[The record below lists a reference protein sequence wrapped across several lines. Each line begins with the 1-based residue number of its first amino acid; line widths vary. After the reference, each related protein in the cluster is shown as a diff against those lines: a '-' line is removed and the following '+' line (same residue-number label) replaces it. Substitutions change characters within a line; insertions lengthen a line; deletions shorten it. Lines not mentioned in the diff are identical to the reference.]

1 MRRKIKKEIKGII
14 QTMSMAHEHVLFLL
28 KKKYIAEVNDLLSQC
43 QDCAAHIGESI
54 EKSEG
59 MDTKAVSY
67 LETYCEYLY
76 KMSRMIDRKKI
87 PGIKRQLDDCLK
99 QVQYEIDE
107 VISLDKLKIVF
118 MPYKASMWD
127 CMESVWEAADADE
140 ECDAY
145 VVPIPYYERNDK
157 GGAEKLCYEGDIFP
171 ADVPIT
177 SYEDF
182 SLDKERPD
190 IIYIHNPYDGNNYV
204 TSVHPDYYTENL
216 KKYTDELVY
225 IPYYILGGGGMPDSH
240 RCLPS
245 YQYIDKI
252 IVQDEDKKESM
263 LDFVPEE
270 KIVAIGC
277 PKVDRLLKLDRKKQ
291 EILEH
296 EIPQEWRE
304 KIAGKKVI
312 LFNISITGILNNKRY
327 AMKKIRYVLSCFE
340 NRDDVVLLWRPHPL
354 VEATLKSMR
363 PELYGEYM
371 EIKDSF
377 VRKGEGIL
385 DETGDAGIAAVVAD
399 AYLGENS
406 SSLVH
411 YFGVLGK
418 PVMYIDWTILEDMRR
433 DRDYLNFNT
442 YFQEGDFIF
451 FVPLNEDFAH
461 YLYRMDLRN
470 GVIETVMTFPGS
482 VDNTYGCYF
491 GIKKVQNKIVLVPH
505 NTEDIYVYDIEKNQ
519 GIKLTLSESRG
530 KRMLFDEA
538 VEYGGKVF
546 LLPRC
551 YPAIVSLDV
560 QNLEIQEFKECVIPF
575 LQEDRTKQMFHW
587 AYFHKEQNIY
597 MTSCNDSRILIFN
610 MEDGTYEIKKIGDYP
625 YGYYRLTY
633 DGEYFWLAAYK
644 KNHIIR
650 WDEISGK
657 TRLYTYPIKNAPSN
671 EGVYYSSLI
680 DNKEEIIVCYAFS
693 AEIIIINKKTGEY
706 RLCKEIEFALD
717 RINLEA
723 AYEWGGFAFAHY
735 LDNEN
740 VVMFNGGNC
749 SVNIWNLS
757 TNQWTSYP
765 CRLTLNEMKNIEKEK
780 IEKYWVSKGIPY
792 NISES
797 IVTIPMFIDYI
808 WNNVA
813 DIFKCTYKCYQRM
826 GNSFTIGVKIY
837 ENIKRTTVH
846 NDFKL

>member
-1 MRRKIKKEIKGII
+1 MRRKIKKEIKGMI
-14 QTMSMAHEHVLFLL
+14 QTMSEAHEHVLFLL
-28 KKKYIAEVNDLLSQC
+28 ENKRIAEANDLLLQC
-43 QDCAAHIGESI
+43 QECAAHIGESI

-67 LETYCEYLY
+67 LETYCEHLY
-76 KMSRMIDRKKI
+76 TMSRMIDRKKLF
-87 PGIKRQLDDCLK
+87 GIKRQLDGCLR
-99 QVQYEIDE
+99 QTEYEIDE
-107 VISLDKLKIVF
+107 VIPLDKLKIAF

-145 VVPIPYYERNDK
+145 VVPIPYYERNEQ
-157 GGAEKLCYEGDIFP
+157 GGAEKFCYEGDIFP
-171 ADVPIT
+171 TDVPIT

-225 IPYYILGGGGMPDSH
+225 IPYYILGEGGMPDSH
-240 RCLPS
+240 RSLPS

-277 PKVDRLLKLDRKKQ
+277 PKVDRLLKLDKKKQ

-418 PVMYIDWTILEDMRR
+418 PVMYIDWTVTEAILEPKR
-433 DRDYLNFNT
+433 DFL
-442 YFQEGDFIF
+442 YFHTFFKEGNAVF
-451 FVPLNEDFAH
+451 FVPANWGYAH
-461 YLYRMDLRN
+461 DLYRIDLES
-470 GVIETVMTFPGS
+470 GEVDKQMTLPGS
-482 VDNTYGCYF
+482 FYNTWAYYC
-491 GIKKVQNKIVLVPH
+491 GIKKVGNKIILAPH
-505 NTEDIYVYDIEKNQ
+505 NGEDIYIYDLISKHA
-519 GIKLTLSESRG
+519 IKIIPPESNDRS
-530 KRMLFDEA
+530 MLFDG
-538 VEYGGKVF
+538 VEEYKGKIF
-546 LLPRC
+546 LIPKC
-551 YPAIVSLDV
+551 YPAILSIDIE
-560 QNLEIQEFKECVIPF
+560 NYNICEYRECIRPF
-575 LQEDRTKQMFHW
+575 LLEDKGKMLFIW
-587 AYFHKEQNIY
+587 AYYKKEKY
-597 MTSCNDSRILIFN
+597 LYLASCNESKIIIFN
-610 MEDGTYEIKKIGDYP
+610 MEDGSFEIRKIGRFL
-625 YGYYRLTY
+625 YGYAHMVY
-633 DGEYFWLAAYK
+633 DGEYFWLSAYGR
-644 KNHIIR
+644 NCVVR
-650 WDEISGK
+650 WNEK
-657 TRLYTYPIKNAPSN
+657 TGETTEYIYPIEQEQSMDRTF
-671 EGVYYSSLI
+671 SWLI
-680 DNKEEIIVCYAFS
+680 NSAEYIVICYAFS
-693 AEIIIINKKTGEY
+693 VDMVFLSKITGEFSWPKKIDSHLAKIK
-706 RLCKEIEFALD
+706 RDSVERTISFSLAKTIGENKAVLFNCKNNSLNVWSMDTDEWKSILC
-717 RINLEA
+717 RIPTDEL
-723 AYEWGGFAFAHY
+723 
-735 LDNEN
+735 
-740 VVMFNGGNC
+740 
-749 SVNIWNLS
+749 
-757 TNQWTSYP
+757 
-765 CRLTLNEMKNIEKEK
+765 LNMEKNRIEKNM
-780 IEKYWVSKGIPY
+780 ISKGVPY
-792 NISES
+792 NILEKALAISEF
-797 IVTIPMFIDYI
+797 INYIAAWDADVFKQIYECYQKKKTNMTIG
-808 WNNVA
+808 A
-813 DIFKCTYKCYQRM
+813 DIHNY
-826 GNSFTIGVKIY
+826 I
-837 ENIKRTTVH
+837 IK
-846 NDFKL
+846 D

>member
-1 MRRKIKKEIKGII
+1 MRRKIKKEIKGMI
-14 QTMSMAHEHVLFLL
+14 QTMSAAHEHVLFLL
-28 KKKYIAEVNDLLSQC
+28 ENMRIAEANDLLSQC

-67 LETYCEYLY
+67 LETYCEHLY
-76 KMSRMIDRKKI
+76 KMSRMIDRKKLS
-87 PGIKRQLDDCLK
+87 GIKRQLDGCLR
-99 QVQYEIDE
+99 QTEYEIDE
-107 VISLDKLKIVF
+107 VIPLDKLKIAF

-225 IPYYILGGGGMPDSH
+225 IPYYILGEGGMPDSH
-240 RCLPS
+240 RSLPS

-277 PKVDRLLKLDRKKQ
+277 PKVDRLQKLNRKKQ

-354 VEATLKSMR
+354 IEATLKSMR

-377 VRKGEGIL
+377 VRKGKGIL

-399 AYLGENS
+399 AYLGENT

-418 PVMYIDWTILEDMRR
+418 PVMYIDWRVAEDKLEASR
-433 DRDYLNFNT
+433 DFMYINSF
-442 YFQEGDFIF
+442 YKEGNSIY
-451 FVPLNEDFAH
+451 FVPLNRGLSQE
-461 YLYRMDLRN
+461 LYGLDLENGRMDK
-470 GVIETVMTFPGS
+470 VMTLPGNNP
-482 VDNTYGCYF
+482 DNIEGVYC
-491 GIKKVQNKIVLVPH
+491 GIKKIQNKIFLIPH
-505 NTEDIYVYDIEKNQ
+505 NTEDIYIYDLEKEQ
-519 GIKLTLSESRG
+519 AIKCVLSEAKGRI
-530 KRMLFDEA
+530 MLFDGA
-538 VEYGGKVF
+538 VEYNGKLF
-546 LLPRC
+546 LLPKC
-551 YPAIVSLDV
+551 YPAIVSIDIK
-560 QNLEIQEFKECVIPF
+560 NLEVCEHKECIRSF
-575 LQEDRTKQMFHW
+575 LIEDKNMRMFTW
-587 AYFHKEQNIY
+587 AYYKKEKY
-597 MTSCNDSRILIFN
+597 LYLASCNVSRVLIFD
-610 MEDGTYEIKKIGDYP
+610 MEEGSYEIKKIGEYTH
-625 YGYYRLTY
+625 GYTHMIY
-633 DGEYFWLAAYK
+633 DGEVFWLAAYK
-644 KNHIIR
+644 ANCIVK
-650 WDEISGK
+650 WDEASGN
-657 TRLYTYPIKNAPSN
+657 TEAYTYPIKQDQLA
-671 EGVYYSSLI
+671 ETVFGMLI
-680 DNKEEIIVCYAFS
+680 DCKEEIMICYGFS
-693 AEIIIINKKTGEY
+693 TDIIFINKSTGECRQY
-706 RLCKEIEFALD
+706 KEIEKELD
-717 RINLEA
+717 GIREQSAI
-723 AYEWGGFAFAHY
+723 EWGGFSLVEHV
-735 LDNEN
+735 DKEN
-740 VVMFNGGNC
+740 VILFNWRN
-749 SVNIWNLS
+749 SSLNNWNIF
-757 TNQWTSYP
+757 THQWDKFL
-765 CRLTLNEMKNIEKEK
+765 CRFTKDEVLKSERRY
-780 IEKYWVSKGIPY
+780 IEKYWISKGVPY
-792 NISES
+792 SLREGVMTASTFIDYVIHGYIDIFNKTYETYQGEESNSTIGVRVYES
-797 IVTIPMFIDYI
+797 IV
-808 WNNVA
+808 
-813 DIFKCTYKCYQRM
+813 K
-826 GNSFTIGVKIY
+826 
-837 ENIKRTTVH
+837 
-846 NDFKL
+846 

>member
-1 MRRKIKKEIKGII
+1 MRRKIKKEIKGMI
-14 QTMSMAHEHVLFLL
+14 QTMSEAHEHVRFLL
-28 KKKYIAEVNDLLSQC
+28 ENKHIAEANDLLSQC

-67 LETYCEYLY
+67 LETYCEHLY
-76 KMSRMIDRKKI
+76 TMSRTIDRKKLS
-87 PGIKRQLDDCLK
+87 GIKRQLDGCLR
-99 QVQYEIDE
+99 QTEYEIDE
-107 VISLDKLKIVF
+107 VIPLDKLKIAF

-177 SYEDF
+177 SYEEF
-182 SLDKERPD
+182 SLEAERPD
-190 IIYIHNPYDGNNYV
+190 IVYIHNPYDGNNYV

-216 KKYTDELVY
+216 KKFTDELVY
-225 IPYYILGGGGMPDSH
+225 IPYYILGEGGMPDSH
-240 RCLPS
+240 RSLPS

-270 KIVAIGC
+270 KIAAIGC
-277 PKVDRLLKLDRKKQ
+277 PKVDRLLKLDKKKQ

-418 PVMYIDWTILEDMRR
+418 PVMYIDWAVTEDKKKNRGFFSVHSFFKEN
-433 DRDYLNFNT
+433 DNV
-442 YFQEGDFIF
+442 F
-451 FVPLNEDFAH
+451 FVPIDEDYFAH
-461 YLYRMDLRN
+461 DLYKLN
-470 GVIETVMTFPGS
+470 IECGSIQKVMTFPGS
-482 VDNTYGCYF
+482 SDDIWGCYF
-491 GIKKVQNKIVLVPH
+491 GIKKVQNKIILMPH
-505 NTEDIYVYDIEKNQ
+505 NAEDIYVYDIKK
-519 GIKLTLSESRG
+519 KLGMKIFLPDFKIG
-530 KRMLFDEA
+530 KRMFNEA
-538 VEYGGKVF
+538 VEYNEKLF
-546 LLPRC
+546 LVPRC
-551 YPAIVSLDV
+551 YPAILSIDV
-560 QNLEIQEFKECVIPF
+560 QSMEICEYRECIEPF
-575 LQEDRTKQMFHW
+575 LLEDKNEQMFNW
-587 AYFHKEQNIY
+587 AYFQKEEY
-597 MTSCNDSRILIFN
+597 LYLASCNDSRIIIFN
-610 MEDGTYEIKKIGDYP
+610 MKDYSYEIKKIGDYP
-625 YGYYRLTY
+625 YGYYRMIY

-644 KNHIIR
+644 INHIVR
-650 WDEISGK
+650 WNEHSGD
-657 TRLYTYPIKNAPSN
+657 TREYTYPVEQKILT
-671 EGVYYSSLI
+671 EWRYYSSLL
-680 DNKEEIIVCYAFS
+680 NKGSKIMVCNAFS
-693 AEIIIINKKTGEY
+693 ANIICLDKQTGE
-706 RLCKEIEFALD
+706 CKEEKITQKIFSKLQKSSIDDESGFGYAKHLDAETAILFATGD
-717 RINLEA
+717 YSI
-723 AYEWGGFAFAHY
+723 
-735 LDNEN
+735 
-740 VVMFNGGNC
+740 
-749 SVNIWNLS
+749 NIWNMY
-757 TNQWTSYP
+757 TNQWRHFP
-765 CRLTLNEMKNIEKEK
+765 CRIPRNELLRIEKER
-780 IEKYWVSKGIPY
+780 IEKYLAYGATPY
-792 NISES
+792 SLWETT
-797 IVTIPMFIDYI
+797 VTIPQFSDYI
-808 WNNVA
+808 ANTELE
-813 DIFKCTYKCYQRM
+813 IFRQTYDCYQEKES
-826 GNSFTIGVKIY
+826 GSTIGVKVHSY
-837 ENIKRTTVH
+837 IKE
-846 NDFKL
+846 

>member
-1 MRRKIKKEIKGII
+1 MI
-14 QTMSMAHEHVLFLL
+14 QTMSAAHEHVLFLL
-28 KKKYIAEVNDLLSQC
+28 ENKRIAEANDLLSQC

-67 LETYCEYLY
+67 LETYCEHLY
-76 KMSRMIDRKKI
+76 KMSRMIDRKKLS
-87 PGIKRQLDDCLK
+87 GIKRQLDGCLR
-99 QVQYEIDE
+99 QTEYEIDE
-107 VISLDKLKIVF
+107 VIPLDKLKIAF

-145 VVPIPYYERNDK
+145 VVPIPYYERNEQ
-157 GGAEKLCYEGDIFP
+157 GGAEKFCYEGDIFP

-225 IPYYILGGGGMPDSH
+225 IPYYILGEGGMPDSH
-240 RCLPS
+240 RSLPS

-270 KIVAIGC
+270 KIAAIGC
-277 PKVDRLLKLDRKKQ
+277 PKVDRLLKLDKKKQ

-354 VEATLKSMR
+354 IEATLKSMR

-377 VRKGEGIL
+377 VRKGKGIL

-399 AYLGENS
+399 AYLGENT

-418 PVMYIDWTILEDMRR
+418 PVMYIDWNIIEDIFV
-433 DRDYLNFNT
+433 DRDFLYFNSF
-442 YFQEGDFIF
+442 FQEDNSLVFTPNNVG
-451 FVPLNEDFAH
+451 LSH
-461 YLYRMDLRN
+461 QLYRLSLEN
-470 GVIETVMTFPGS
+470 GERKKIMTFPGKAHNVWGS
-482 VDNTYGCYF
+482 YY
-491 GIKKVQNKIVLVPH
+491 GIKKIEDKIVLIPH
-505 NTEDIYVYDIEKNQ
+505 NAEDLYVYDFNRRQ
-519 GIKLTLSESRG
+519 GIKIVLPESEENAMNFDGAIEYDG
-530 KRMLFDEA
+530 KL
-538 VEYGGKVF
+538 F
-546 LLPRC
+546 LLPRT
-551 YPAIVSLDV
+551 YTAIVSIDCKTLITY
-560 QNLEIQEFKECVIPF
+560 EYKECIRPF
-575 LQEDRTKQMFHW
+575 LLEDSAGQKFNW
-587 AYFHKEQNIY
+587 AYLQKEQY
-597 MTSCNDSRILIFN
+597 LYLASCNESRILIFN
-610 MEDGTYEIKKIGDYP
+610 MKDGSYEIKEIGDFS
-625 YGYYRLTY
+625 YGYCRILF
-633 DGEYFWLAAYK
+633 DGNYFWLSGYRT
-644 KNHIIR
+644 NHIVR
-650 WDEISGK
+650 WEENTGEA
-657 TRLYTYPIKNAPSN
+657 RVYTYPINRKPSN
-671 EGVYYSSLI
+671 EWIYYSSII
-680 DNKEEIIVCYAFS
+680 DYKDEIIVCYGYYTSIVFMDKRTGKCRKS
-693 AEIIIINKKTGEY
+693 EEVEKVLAEIQCEY
-706 RLCKEIEFALD
+706 EENQSGFSDASVLDAD
-717 RINLEA
+717 RIVLFDRKNNNLHV
-723 AYEWGGFAFAHY
+723 W
-735 LDNEN
+735 
-740 VVMFNGGNC
+740 
-749 SVNIWNLS
+749 NISCNSW
-757 TNQWTSYP
+757 QHFP
-765 CRLTLNEMKNIEKEK
+765 CRIDRNELLDMEKNF
-780 IEKYWVSKGIPY
+780 IEKYWLLKGTPYYLAENTVSIAQ
-792 NISES
+792 
-797 IVTIPMFIDYI
+797 VIDYI
-808 WNNVA
+808 TTWNK
-813 DIFKCTYKCYQRM
+813 DIFKQTYECYRKEKM
-826 GNSFTIGVKIY
+826 DNSIGNRIHRY
-837 ENIKRTTVH
+837 IKGI
-846 NDFKL
+846 

>member
-14 QTMSMAHEHVLFLL
+14 QTMSEAHEHVLFLL
-28 KKKYIAEVNDLLSQC
+28 ENKRIAEANDLLLQC
-43 QDCAAHIGESI
+43 QECAAHIGESI

-67 LETYCEYLY
+67 LETYCEHLY
-76 KMSRMIDRKKI
+76 TMSRMIDRKKLF
-87 PGIKRQLDDCLK
+87 GIKRQLDGCLR
-99 QVQYEIDE
+99 QTEYEIDE
-107 VISLDKLKIVF
+107 VIPLDKLKIAF

-145 VVPIPYYERNDK
+145 VVPIPYYERNEQ
-157 GGAEKLCYEGDIFP
+157 GGAEKFCYEGDIFP
-171 ADVPIT
+171 TDVPIT

-225 IPYYILGGGGMPDSH
+225 IPYYILGEGGMPDSH
-240 RCLPS
+240 RSLPS

-277 PKVDRLLKLDRKKQ
+277 PKVDRLLKLDKKKQ

-418 PVMYIDWTILEDMRR
+418 PVMYIDWGGTEDKNKS
-433 DRDYLNFNT
+433 RDYLDFST
-442 YFQEGDFIF
+442 YYQMEDYIF
-451 FVPLNEDFAH
+451 FVPRNAGLAH
-461 YLYRMDLRN
+461 QLYKFNIEN
-470 GVIETVMTFPGS
+470 GKTEKVITFPGTVS
-482 VDNTYGCYF
+482 NVTGCYY
-491 GIKKVQNKIVLVPH
+491 GIKKLQNKIILVPH
-505 NTEDIYVYDIEKNQ
+505 NTEDIYVYDINKKQ
-519 GIKLTLSESRG
+519 GIKVVLSEPLNNVGMFGR
-530 KRMLFDEA
+530 FDEA
-538 VEYGGKVF
+538 VEYDGKLF
-546 LLPRC
+546 LIPRC
-551 YPAIVSLDV
+551 YPGIISIDV
-560 QNLEIQEFKECVIPF
+560 HSLEIHEYKECIKPF
-575 LQEDRTKQMFHW
+575 LLTDRTKQMFQW
-587 AYFHKEQNIY
+587 AYIKKDQY
-597 MTSCNDSRILIFN
+597 LYVASCNDSRILIFN
-610 MEDGTYEIKKIGDYP
+610 MEDESYEIKKIGDFSF
-625 YGYYRLTY
+625 GYYRLIY
-633 DGEYFWLAAYK
+633 DGEYFWLGAYGA
-644 KNHIIR
+644 NLIVR
-650 WDEISGK
+650 WNENSGEVK
-657 TRLYTYPIKNAPSN
+657 EYTYPIEQEPLYDWC
-671 EGVYYSSLI
+671 YYSSLI
-680 DNKEEIIVCYAFS
+680 DNNDEIIVCYAFC
-693 AEIIIINKKTGEY
+693 IDIVFINKKTGTCRKPTQIRNILDKIRRESTGI
-706 RLCKEIEFALD
+706 EI
-717 RINLEA
+717 
-723 AYEWGGFAFAHY
+723 GFAYANV
-735 LDNEN
+735 LEN
-740 VVMFNGGNC
+740 NKVLLFNSKNC
-749 SVNIWNLS
+749 SINIWDIQK
-757 TNQWTSYP
+757 NQWKTFY
-765 CRLTLNEMKNIEKEK
+765 CRLPLDEMLSIERKNIENC
-780 IEKYWVSKGIPY
+780 YLSKGIPY
-792 NISES
+792 YLSENVIS
-797 IVTIPMFIDYI
+797 IAQFIDYVTT
-808 WNNVA
+808 WGS
-813 DIFKCTYKCYQRM
+813 DIFKCEYECYYEPES
-826 GNSFTIGVKIY
+826 NSTIGALIHVYVK
-837 ENIKRTTVH
+837 EK
-846 NDFKL
+846 

>member
-14 QTMSMAHEHVLFLL
+14 QTMSEAHEHVLFLL
-28 KKKYIAEVNDLLSQC
+28 ENKRIAEANDLLLQC
-43 QDCAAHIGESI
+43 QECAAHIGESI

-67 LETYCEYLY
+67 LETYCEHLY
-76 KMSRMIDRKKI
+76 TMSRMIDRKKLF
-87 PGIKRQLDDCLK
+87 GIKRQLDGCLR
-99 QVQYEIDE
+99 QTEYEIDE
-107 VISLDKLKIVF
+107 VIPLDKLKIAF

-145 VVPIPYYERNDK
+145 VVPIPYYERNEQ
-157 GGAEKLCYEGDIFP
+157 GGAEKFCYEGDIFP
-171 ADVPIT
+171 TDVPIT

-225 IPYYILGGGGMPDSH
+225 IPYYILGEGGMPDSH
-240 RCLPS
+240 RSLPS

-277 PKVDRLLKLDRKKQ
+277 PKVDRLLKLDKKKQ

-418 PVMYIDWTILEDMRR
+418 PVMYIDWVVTEDKCK
-433 DRDYLNFNT
+433 DRDYLSFNT
-442 YFQEGDFIF
+442 YFREENDIF
-451 FVPLNEDFAH
+451 FVPLNKGLSH
-461 YLYRMDLRN
+461 QLYRMNLEK
-470 GVIETVMTFPGS
+470 GEIKKIMTFPG
-482 VDNTYGCYF
+482 VVPNVWGGYYGITK
-491 GIKKVQNKIVLVPH
+491 IKDKIILVPH
-505 NTEDIYVYDIEKNQ
+505 NAGDIYIYDINRKQ
-519 GIKLTLSESRG
+519 GIKIILSDFQENA
-530 KRMLFDEA
+530 MMFDEV
-538 VEYGGKVF
+538 VEYEGKIF

-551 YPAIVSLDV
+551 YPALVSIDLDSMKTY
-560 QNLEIQEFKECVIPF
+560 EHKECIKPF
-575 LQEDRTKQMFHW
+575 LLDNTKKQIFSW
-587 AYFHKEQNIY
+587 AYLKKEKY
-597 MTSCNDSRILIFN
+597 LYLASCNDSRILIFN
-610 MEDGTYEIKKIGDYP
+610 MQNDNYEVKKVGDYT
-625 YGYYRLTY
+625 YGYCRMIY
-633 DGEYFWLAAYK
+633 DGKYFWLGGYK
-644 KNHIIR
+644 TNHIVR
-650 WDEISGK
+650 WEEHSGDTK
-657 TRLYTYPIKNAPSN
+657 EYTYPIQCESKYEFA
-671 EGVYYSSLI
+671 YYSSLL
-680 DNKEEIIVCYAFS
+680 DCGDDIIVCSAFS
-693 AEIIIINKKTGEY
+693 VDVFFVNKRTGESRKSKELADVLTHIRTELGDNKLGFSDA
-706 RLCKEIEFALD
+706 RLLDKDTALLLSTDNCGVHIWDIHNEKWSQFLCRLAKDEVLEIEKK
-717 RINLEA
+717 
-723 AYEWGGFAFAHY
+723 H
-735 LDNEN
+735 
-740 VVMFNGGNC
+740 
-749 SVNIWNLS
+749 
-757 TNQWTSYP
+757 
-765 CRLTLNEMKNIEKEK
+765 IEKDLLFRTVPYSLFEK
-780 IEKYWVSKGIPY
+780 AVSVFKFVDY
-792 NISES
+792 
-797 IVTIPMFIDYI
+797 IVTSD
-808 WNNVA
+808 A
-813 DIFKCTYKCYQRM
+813 SIFKQVYDCYYGEKC
-826 GNSFTIGVKIY
+826 NLTIGDRVHQIVKSNEAI
-837 ENIKRTTVH
+837 
-846 NDFKL
+846 

>member
-1 MRRKIKKEIKGII
+1 MRRKIKKEIKGMI
-14 QTMSMAHEHVLFLL
+14 QTMSAAHEHVLFLL
-28 KKKYIAEVNDLLSQC
+28 ENKRIAEANDLLSQC

-67 LETYCEYLY
+67 LETYCEHLY
-76 KMSRMIDRKKI
+76 KMSRMIDRKKLS
-87 PGIKRQLDDCLK
+87 GIKRQLDGCLR
-99 QVQYEIDE
+99 QTEYEIDE
-107 VISLDKLKIVF
+107 VIPLDKLKIAF

-225 IPYYILGGGGMPDSH
+225 IPYYILGEGGMPDSH
-240 RCLPS
+240 RSLPS

-277 PKVDRLLKLDRKKQ
+277 PKVDRLQKLNRKKQ

-354 VEATLKSMR
+354 IEATLKSMR

-377 VRKGEGIL
+377 VRKGKGIL
-385 DETGDAGIAAVVAD
+385 DETGDAGVAAVVAD
-399 AYLGENS
+399 AYLGENT

-418 PVMYIDWTILEDMRR
+418 PVMYIDWRVAEDKCK
-433 DRDYLNFNT
+433 DRDYLSFNT
-442 YFQEGDFIF
+442 YFREENDIF
-451 FVPLNEDFAH
+451 FVPLNMGLSH
-461 YLYRMDLRN
+461 QLYRMNLEK
-470 GVIETVMTFPGS
+470 GEIKKIMTFPGAAPN
-482 VDNTYGCYF
+482 VWGGYY
-491 GIKKVQNKIVLVPH
+491 GIKKIKDKIILVPH
-505 NTEDIYVYDIEKNQ
+505 NAGDIYIYDINRKQ
-519 GIKLTLSESRG
+519 GIKIILSDFQENA
-530 KRMLFDEA
+530 MMFDEA
-538 VEYGGKVF
+538 VEYEGKIF

-551 YPAIVSLDV
+551 YPALVSID
-560 QNLEIQEFKECVIPF
+560 LESMKTYEYKECIKQI
-575 LQEDRTKQMFHW
+575 LLNNTKKQIFSW
-587 AYFHKEQNIY
+587 AYLKKEKY
-597 MTSCNDSRILIFN
+597 LYLASCNDSRILIFN
-610 MEDGTYEIKKIGDYP
+610 MQNDNYEVKKVGDYP
-625 YGYYRLTY
+625 YGYCRMIY
-633 DGEYFWLAAYK
+633 DGKYFWLGGYK
-644 KNHIIR
+644 TNHIVR
-650 WDEISGK
+650 WEEHSGDTK
-657 TRLYTYPIKNAPSN
+657 EYTYPIQYESMN
-671 EGVYYSSLI
+671 EFTYYSSLL
-680 DNKEEIIVCYAFS
+680 DCGDDIIVCSAFS
-693 AEIIIINKKTGEY
+693 VDVFFVNKRTGECRKPKKLTDVLTHIRKELGDNKLGFSDA
-706 RLCKEIEFALD
+706 RLLDKDTAL
-717 RINLEA
+717 L
-723 AYEWGGFAFAHY
+723 
-735 LDNEN
+735 
-740 VVMFNGGNC
+740 
-749 SVNIWNLS
+749 LS
-757 TNQWTSYP
+757 TDNCGVHIWDIHNEKWSQFL
-765 CRLTLNEMKNIEKEK
+765 CRLTKDEVLEIEKK
-780 IEKYWVSKGIPY
+780 HIEKDWLYRTAPYSLFEKVVSVLQFADY
-792 NISES
+792 
-797 IVTIPMFIDYI
+797 IVTSDTS
-808 WNNVA
+808 
-813 DIFKCTYKCYQRM
+813 IFKQIYDCYYGEKC
-826 GNSFTIGVKIY
+826 NFTIGDKVHQIVKSNEI
-837 ENIKRTTVH
+837 I
-846 NDFKL
+846 